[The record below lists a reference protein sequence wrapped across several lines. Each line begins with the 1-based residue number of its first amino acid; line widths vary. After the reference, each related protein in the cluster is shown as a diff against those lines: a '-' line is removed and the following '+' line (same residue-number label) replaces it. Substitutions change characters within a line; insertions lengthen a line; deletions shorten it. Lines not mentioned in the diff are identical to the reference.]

1 MLTNLIIAPDI
12 REKILDKHNVK
23 EDEVKECFLNH
34 DGTYVEDDDEDH
46 RTEPPTEWFVGE
58 TDRGRLLKIIFVFR
72 DGNLFLKSAYQ
83 ANEKTQRIYTQL
95 KPAQLGE

>member
-34 DGTYVEDDDEDH
+34 DGTYVEDDDEPSGLSG
-46 RTEPPTEWFVGE
+46 RPTEG
-58 TDRGRLLKIIFVFR
+58 GC
-72 DGNLFLKSAYQ
+72 
-83 ANEKTQRIYTQL
+83 
-95 KPAQLGE
+95 